1 MQPQTPIERRSTRS
15 DRRRSGPPA
24 APPAADRRRGDR
36 RQLPRSRWRQW
47 PSLLASAALGV
58 VTAVLLQSA
67 GDAAPTSVSA
77 ATRRLDADTTGRILP
92 VSPTPVDAGG
102 ISARDAALLRDEAG
116 RLTPAAVA
124 LDEQAQTLWWPRR
137 AAIDAAVADPATP
150 AAVREDLRAVQYA
163 LERVGL

>member
-15 DRRRSGPPA
+15 DRRRPGPPT
-24 APPAADRRRGDR
+24 APPAAERRRGDR

-67 GDAAPTSVSA
+67 GDAAPTSVIG
-77 ATRRLDADTTGRILP
+77 ATRHDDREDVDAQRRI
-92 VSPTPVDAGG
+92 TPVDAPGF
-102 ISARDAALLRDEAG
+102 SARDAALLRDEAE

-124 LDEQAQTLWWPRR
+124 LDEQAQTRWWPRR
-137 AAIDAAVADPATP
+137 AAIDAAVDDPATP
-150 AAVREDLRAVQYA
+150 PAVREDLRAVQYA
-163 LERVGL
+163 LERLGL